1 MNTLRARFLT
11 AQLMVI
17 VLMMVLFFVAAAIIT
32 PRIHGRLPDDGNPP
46 PPAGSVAQNEAL
58 RAEMRYRSALW
69 RAMLISGG
77 VASVAAVLVSVTLAR
92 VIVAPLQHVTRASRR
107 VASGDYSPIA
117 LPDATTVEIRE
128 LATQFNHMA
137 TALRDAEQR
146 RAALIGDVAHEL
158 RTPLASIEGY
168 AEGLIDGVVVPGE
181 KSFTIIRDESQRL
194 RRIVDDLQALSRAEA
209 GTLSLYREVQD
220 MHAIVQRAVA
230 LLNAAL
236 TEKNVQ
242 LHVQT
247 HHAKLLVD
255 CDGDRMVQV
264 ILNLLTNAMRA
275 VQPDGNIWVTLGRD
289 DGMVW
294 CRVRDDGIGIAAEH
308 VARVFERFYRV
319 DPSRARATGGSGV
332 GLTIAKAIV
341 EAHGGR
347 LSAESDGLGRGA
359 TFEVRIPQHVT
370 P

>member
-17 VLMMVLFFVAAAIIT
+17 VLMMVLFLVAAAIIT
-32 PRIHGRLPDDGNPP
+32 PRIHGRLIDDGNPP
-46 PPAGSVAQNEAL
+46 PPRDAPALNDAL

-77 VASVAAVLVSVTLAR
+77 VASVVAVLVSVTLAR

-209 GTLSLYREVQD
+209 GTLTLYREVQD
-220 MHAIVQRAVA
+220 MHDIAQRAVA
-230 LLNAAL
+230 LLNVPLA
-236 TEKNVQ
+236 EKNIQ
-242 LHVQT
+242 LHLQAPHT
-247 HHAKLLVD
+247 KLLVD

-264 ILNLLTNAMRA
+264 VLNLLTNAIRA
-275 VQPDGNIWVTLGRD
+275 LQPGGTIWVSLGRD

-308 VARVFERFYRV
+308 LARVFERFYRV
-319 DPSRARATGGSGV
+319 DPSRARTTGGSGV

-347 LSAESDGLGRGA
+347 LNAASDGVGRGA
-359 TFEVRIPQHVT
+359 TFEVYLPQHVT
-370 P
+370 A